1 MKDRL
6 KKFLDNF
13 ISNELESSNE
23 GRYGDAIASL
33 FHNYDIYS
41 NYFDV
46 FNYEL
51 YSILRNLE
59 EINIVRTARDYRIV
73 IEDTEKY
80 LTLLF
85 FTKDSKVNSEGNE
98 ISYVCNFEVGDTL
111 KLIDIEEVDENTSP
125 TYNYLPALNN
135 NL

>member
-41 NYFDV
+41 DYFDV
-46 FNYEL
+46 FNYKL
-51 YSILRNLE
+51 YSILRDIE
-59 EINIVRTARDYRIV
+59 EINIVRTARDYNVI
-73 IEDTEKY
+73 IEDGEPY
-80 LTLLF
+80 LSLLF
-85 FTKDSKVNSEGNE
+85 FTNNVNSDGNE

-111 KLIDIEEVDENTSP
+111 KLINIEEFDENTCPGYS
-125 TYNYLPALNN
+125 YLPALNN